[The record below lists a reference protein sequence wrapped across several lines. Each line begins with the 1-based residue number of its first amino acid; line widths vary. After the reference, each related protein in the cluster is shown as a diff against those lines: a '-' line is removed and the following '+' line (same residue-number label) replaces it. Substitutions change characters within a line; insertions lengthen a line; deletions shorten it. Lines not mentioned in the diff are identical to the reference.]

1 MLNQGSIA
9 RRIALSHLVVI
20 LLTGLLMGAAF
31 WLLLSRHLER
41 SARDSLQ
48 QDALNVAGL
57 VSGLSPELDGH
68 GRMMRGMFTYHM
80 LGRVIQ
86 GEYLLVNPRG
96 VVLESSI
103 EQIPAGSVLAAG
115 IVNQIVAPGIY
126 DGRVTLGNERYLAAG
141 RYLDEQAI
149 RGSAI
154 LLLTRVTGLE
164 EIRNE
169 LLVLFLISLSLALLA
184 ALGMTVL
191 LARHISRPLKLLRE
205 KAHRVAER
213 NFGWQVEVNSRDELG
228 ELGQAINAMDE
239 KLADYDRVQKQFFQN
254 ASHELKSPLM
264 SILGYSEGVRDGV
277 FKGAEARHALD
288 VVVRETGRL
297 KNMVDEL
304 VFLGRQGNP
313 SQMYHFDSTDLQE
326 VLEQAV
332 DSQQVLAA
340 ERSIALKLEALPE
353 VMLRA
358 DGEKL
363 VRLFINLVAN
373 AVRHAAKEV
382 RIRADIQPGGV
393 HVTVRDDG
401 VGFTSE
407 DLQHLWERFYKGARG
422 GSGLGLPIARAIAE
436 EHGGSIRA
444 GNMTGGGA
452 EIEVVLPVEN

>member
-9 RRIALSHLVVI
+9 RRIALSHLMVI

-31 WLLLSRHLER
+31 WLLLSRHLEQA
-41 SARDSLQ
+41 ARDSLQ

-57 VSGLSPELDGH
+57 VSGLPSEEDGH
-68 GRMMRGMFTYHM
+68 GGMMRGMFTYHM

-86 GEYLLVNPRG
+86 GEYLLVNRRG
-96 VVLESSI
+96 LVLESSI
-103 EQIPAGSVLAAG
+103 EQIPVGSVLAAG
-115 IVNQIVAPGIY
+115 VVEQIVAPGIY
-126 DGRVTLGNERYLAAG
+126 EGRVTLGGERYVAAG
-141 RYLDEQAI
+141 RYLDQQTN
-149 RGSAI
+149 RGSTV
-154 LLLTRVTGLE
+154 LLLTRVAGLD

-169 LLVLFLISLSLALLA
+169 LLVLFLISLSLAILV

-191 LARHISRPLKLLRE
+191 LARHISRPLKLLQE

-213 NFGWQVEVNSRDELG
+213 NFGWQIEVNTRDELG

-239 KLADYDRVQKQFFQN
+239 KLADYDRAQRQFFQN

-288 VVVRETGRL
+288 VVARETGRL

-304 VFLGRQGNP
+304 VFLARQGNP
-313 SQMYHFDSTDLQE
+313 SQIYNFEETELQE

-340 ERSIALKLEALPE
+340 ERGVVLKLDAPSE
-353 VMLRA
+353 VLLRA

-363 VRLFINLVAN
+363 VRVFINLVTN
-373 AVRHAAKEV
+373 AVRHAIKEV
-382 RIRADIQPGGV
+382 QIKAEIQKGAV
-393 HVTVRDDG
+393 HITVRDDG
-401 VGFTSE
+401 IGFTSE

-422 GSGLGLPIARAIAE
+422 GSGLGLPIARAIVE

-444 GNMTGGGA
+444 GNVPGGGA
-452 EIEVVLPVEN
+452 EIEVIMPIEN